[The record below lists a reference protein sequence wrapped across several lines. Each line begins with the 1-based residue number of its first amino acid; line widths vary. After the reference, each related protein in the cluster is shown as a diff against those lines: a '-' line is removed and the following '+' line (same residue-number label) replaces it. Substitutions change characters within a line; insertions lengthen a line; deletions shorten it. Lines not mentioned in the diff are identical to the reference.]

1 MYPLMNQYC
10 SQQLGSRFGFVCTDA
25 LLACVFDLSHCL
37 WSLVISFE
45 LNTTFFSFFW
55 TRGYKKCFEFVCFSF
70 IVFRLTR

>member
-45 LNTTFFSFFW
+45 LNTTFFLSFGLEV
-55 TRGYKKCFEFVCFSF
+55 TRSASSLFVFLLLFSD
-70 IVFRLTR
+70 